1 MFVRRKFV
9 CRSKDVKEM
18 PYNFR
23 YVACPAV
30 DCDLN
35 LTLATTT
42 FSFALL
48 EKIPGRP
55 KIRPTEER
63 GGPRPNI
70 APRFYVVV
78 VGREERERKRER
90 EKGLRRVATTDGRI
104 DLSEDGA

>member
-1 MFVRRKFV
+1 
-9 CRSKDVKEM
+9 M

-23 YVACPAV
+23 YVACPV

-78 VGREERERKRER
+78 VGREEGER